1 MLFVRYRVV
10 GQERMGI
17 LRDGVVTQICGSYFG
32 HFVET
37 DRRWALEEVTL
48 LAPSQPSKVVVVGL
62 MYRAHIEE
70 MGWEPPE
77 EPLISMKPS
86 TAVIGP
92 DEPIRLPPKV
102 GRVDYEG
109 EVGFVVGRRMR
120 DVAPEEVSDHLF
132 GVTCIN
138 DVTARE
144 LQSKDGQ
151 WTRAKGFDTFCP
163 IGPAVATGLD
173 PNNLAIRTEVNGE
186 VRQASSTR
194 DFIRPAEELVSFISH
209 VMTLLPGDV
218 IATGTP
224 AGIGPL
230 EPGDEVAV
238 TVEGVGTLRNP
249 VVAA

>member
-1 MLFVRYRVV
+1 
-10 GQERMGI
+10 
-17 LRDGVVTQICGSYFG
+17 
-32 HFVET
+32 
-37 DRRWALEEVTL
+37 
-48 LAPSQPSKVVVVGL
+48 
-62 MYRAHIEE
+62 
-70 MGWEPPE
+70 
-77 EPLISMKPS
+77 MKPS

-120 DVAPEEVSDHLF
+120 DVAPEEVGDHLF

-173 PNNLAIRTEVNGE
+173 LNNLAIRTEVNGE
-186 VRQASSTR
+186 VRQTSSTR